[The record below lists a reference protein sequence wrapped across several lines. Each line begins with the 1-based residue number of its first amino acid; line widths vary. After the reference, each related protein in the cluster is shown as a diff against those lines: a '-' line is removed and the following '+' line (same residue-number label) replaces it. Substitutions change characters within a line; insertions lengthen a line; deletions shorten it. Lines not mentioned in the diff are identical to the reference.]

1 MSFRTRWRTR
11 EYVRNSIWIV
21 PALFAVA
28 AIAAGSV
35 FPDLDMHTADETE
48 VVVELTPE
56 TARGVLGALAG
67 GMITFTGFVF
77 SILLLAVQFGS
88 SQFSPRM
95 LRRFLRDR
103 TTKVALGMFIA
114 TFIYSLLVLGSI
126 GTTEDPNF
134 VPVTS
139 VSFAVILLLLSM
151 FMFLRLI
158 SKTTQGL
165 RVASVLSDLG
175 KDAAKV
181 IDNVYPDAAVDPAS
195 VAQIDPITGSA
206 EASFVVPY
214 RGEPAVLQSVDV
226 PGIVSMAENRDVVI
240 ELVPAIG
247 TFLVDGE
254 PLFRAYG
261 GDVDED
267 QLAGSIAIGDERTM
281 RQDPAFAFRLLA
293 DISSKALSPGVN
305 DPSTASQALDQI
317 EYLLR
322 RLAQRRLTPGVA
334 RDEAGEVRFHHPAR
348 SWEDYVSLALAETRQ
363 YGEGS
368 VQVSRRLHALL
379 HGLREVAPPYRRAA
393 IDAELALMGSS
404 VQRGFSD
411 EIDRDAA
418 GAEDRQGIGSPRS
431 SVGTAVSG

>member
-1 MSFRTRWRTR
+1 MSFRTRWRVR

-21 PALFAVA
+21 PALFATA
-28 AIAAGSV
+28 AIVAGLV
-35 FPDLDMHTADETE
+35 FPDLDQQTTATE
-48 VVVELTPE
+48 DVVQLTPE
-56 TARGVLGALAG
+56 TARGLLGALAG

-114 TFIYSLLVLGSI
+114 TFIYALLVLGSI
-126 GTTEDPNF
+126 GTTNEADF
-134 VPVTS
+134 VPVEA
-139 VSFAVILLLLSM
+139 VQFAVVLLLLSM

-165 RVASVLSDLG
+165 RVATVLKDLG
-175 KDAAKV
+175 ADARKIIDEIYPDPVTDPAAAGANV
-181 IDNVYPDAAVDPAS
+181 IDSTHD
-195 VAQIDPITGSA
+195 SA
-206 EASFVVPY
+206 PSSVVPY
-214 RGEPAVLQSVDV
+214 REAPSVLQSIDV
-226 PGIVSMAENRDVVI
+226 PGLVAQAVEHDVVI
-240 ELVPAIG
+240 ELVPPIG
-247 TFLVDGE
+247 TFLIDGE
-254 PLFRAYG
+254 ALFHVYG
-261 GDVDED
+261 GSVDENH
-267 QLAGSIAIGDERTM
+267 LAHSVATGDERTLG
-281 RQDPAFAFRLLA
+281 QDPGFAFRLLA

-305 DPSTASQALDQI
+305 DPATATQALDQI
-317 EYLLR
+317 ELLLR
-322 RLAQRRLTPGVA
+322 QIAQRRLTPGVA
-334 RDEAGEVRFHHPAR
+334 QDAEGRVRLHYPAP

-393 IDAELALMGSS
+393 IDAELALLGSS

-418 GAEDRQGIGSPRS
+418 GAEDRQGIGSPQR
-431 SVGTAVSG
+431 GAEAALSG